1 MTLSVAK
8 SAAPLTD
15 VPSVLAASGSGAR
28 LELSARERHR
38 LAESRTLL
46 AELAETTPVYGVS
59 TGFGPLVEFPAS
71 EDPYQQ
77 ATGLLDH
84 LTAGQ
89 GDALGPDVTR
99 TLMWLRLHGMRQGY
113 SGVCPEL
120 WSVLAA
126 QWNAG
131 FTPTVPREGSLSASG
146 DLIPLAHAAQAAA
159 GRGQALVRR
168 DGEWRPEPSAGVLQ
182 KLGVPAVTWDARS
195 ALAFVNGTTA
205 SLAVALHCHRDLTM
219 LVRAVAESTGRLAAL
234 LGASLDP
241 YDDHL
246 AVVRGHPGHRTAATW
261 IRAAAG
267 PRPRR
272 DPGRPLQEP
281 YSLRCAPQVL
291 GAALD
296 QLRLQGEVLVTEAAG
311 CTDNP
316 VLCDGRAWHGGN
328 FHAVPVA
335 LAVEQLTLVSHQVAF
350 LAERQLA
357 LVLEPARNGGL
368 PPFLTPVPGRGSGL
382 AGVQMAAT
390 SELAAIRQHAF
401 PASLTALP
409 SNLGNQDHVPM
420 ALNGANALSGSLDRA
435 WRITAALYL
444 AVNQFCHL
452 TVRDGAGDVPGAPLW
467 GLLRE
472 RFAPLAAD
480 RPLAGDVRAVA
491 GLIRERFDETETR
504 CDRQ

>member
-1 MTLSVAK
+1 MTVPVAK
-8 SAAPLTD
+8 PAAPLLD
-15 VPSVLAASGSGAR
+15 VPGVLAASGPGVR
-28 LELSARERHR
+28 LELSAGERSR
-38 LAESRTLL
+38 MAESRKLL
-46 AELAETTPVYGVS
+46 AELATTSPVYGVS
-59 TGFGPLVEFPAS
+59 TGFGPLVGFPAS
-71 EDPYQQ
+71 EDPYRQ

-89 GDALGPDVTR
+89 GDALAPGVTR
-99 TLMWLRLHGMRQGY
+99 TLVWLRLHGMRQGY

-120 WSVLAA
+120 WALLAA

-131 FTPTVPREGSLSASG
+131 FTPAVPREGSLSASG

-159 GRGQALVRR
+159 GRGHALVRR
-168 DGEWRPEPSAGVLQ
+168 DGEWRREASAGVLAE
-182 KLGVPAVTWDARS
+182 LGVPAVTWDARS

-205 SLAVALHCHRDLTM
+205 GLAVALHGHQDLAM
-219 LVRAVAESTGRLAAL
+219 LVQAVAESTGRLVAL

-246 AVVRGHPGHRTAATW
+246 AVVRGHPGHRAAAAW

-296 QLRLQGEVLVTEAAG
+296 QLRLQGEMLVTEAAG

-316 VLCDGRAWHGGN
+316 VLCAGRAWHGGN

-335 LAVEQLTLVSHQVAF
+335 LAAEQLMLVTHQVAF

-357 LVLEPARNGGL
+357 LVLEPSRNGGR
-368 PPFLTPVPGRGSGL
+368 PPFLTPVPGQGSGL
-382 AGVQMAAT
+382 AGVQLAAT
-390 SELAAIRQHAF
+390 SELAAIRQHSL
-401 PASLTALP
+401 PASITAIP

-420 ALNGANALSGSLDRA
+420 ALNGANALSGLLDRA
-435 WRITAALYL
+435 WRITAALYA
-444 AVNQFCHL
+444 AVNQLGHL
-452 TVRDGAGDVPGAPLW
+452 TVRDDASDVPGAPLW
-467 GLLRE
+467 ATLRE
-472 RFAPLAAD
+472 RFAPLADD
-480 RPLAGDVRAVA
+480 RPLAGEVRALADV
-491 GLIRERFDETETR
+491 IREHFKETVIR
-504 CDRQ
+504 CD